1 MEAGPDTDAQ
11 TSSHLGSDLQASPC
25 RSCFASVSST
35 SMMGVPGDQ
44 LSLIQLPL
52 TGFSTPLWHSGSS
65 TPSTFVS
72 WCKSLTSPLCQCK

>member
-11 TSSHLGSDLQASPC
+11 TSSHLASDLQASPC

-52 TGFSTPLWHSGSS
+52 TSFSTPCGTLA
-65 TPSTFVS
+65 PA
-72 WCKSLTSPLCQCK
+72 PLLHLLVGVGV